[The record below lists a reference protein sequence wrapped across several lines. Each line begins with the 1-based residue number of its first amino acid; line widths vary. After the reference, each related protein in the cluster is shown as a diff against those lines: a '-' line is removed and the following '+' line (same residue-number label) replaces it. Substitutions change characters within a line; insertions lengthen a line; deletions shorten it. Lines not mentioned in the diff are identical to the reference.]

1 MATTYLIREE
11 NIERFEKKMA
21 AIQKKCEATH
31 CSFHC
36 EIKGEKFQ
44 TAKNSD
50 GVEYTFKYIEVE
62 VEGEA
67 KYEGWRFVATLD
79 HHAEG
84 NVIRAYDTELTIP
97 EKYKTCGP
105 TCEHCNKIRSRK
117 DTYLIYNE
125 DNQEFKQVGKS
136 CLREFTNG
144 LSAEDIAYF
153 CSIYE
158 AMEGFGSYSGPS
170 FNRYIEVE
178 IILRYA
184 FECYKHWGYQKSS
197 NSYVEENGYLP
208 AGYRPTSSR
217 VTDYYF
223 INSVPSKV
231 RESFRKEM
239 DEVGFD
245 VNSSYAVDTTAA
257 ALEWIRNIGDDELRG
272 NEYLR
277 NLHIIC
283 SDTYTDWR
291 SLGILVSLTTAYAR
305 HLGKIAE
312 YQKRESERKAEVLA
326 SAYVGEVGN
335 RLEVAATSFSCISA
349 WDNMYG
355 TTFLYKFTDADNH
368 TFIWYASK
376 AVDDEDLVATVKGTV
391 KDHSEFNGIK
401 QTVLTR
407 CKVTYRK
414 KEETAAPASGSNKV
428 QEALDSFFEYVNS

>member
-1 MATTYLIREE
+1 MAETYLIREE
-11 NIERFEKKMA
+11 NFDRFEKKIT
-21 AIQKKCEATH
+21 AIQKKCAAAH
-31 CSFHC
+31 CSFHY
-36 EIKGEKFQ
+36 EIKGEQFV
-44 TAKNSD
+44 TAKDSKNN
-50 GVEYTFKYIEVE
+50 EFTFKYIEVE

-67 KYEGWRFVATLD
+67 KYAGWRFVATLD

-84 NVIRAYDTELTIP
+84 NVIRAYDTELIIP

-117 DTYLIYNE
+117 DTYLVYN
-125 DNQEFKQVGKS
+125 DDSQEFKQVGKS
-136 CLREFTNG
+136 CLKEFTNG
-144 LSAEDIAYF
+144 LSAENVAFF

-178 IILRYA
+178 SILNYA

-197 NSYVEENGYLP
+197 NSYAEENGYLP

-217 VTDYYF
+217 VTDYYY
-223 INSVPSKV
+223 INRFPSKV
-231 RESFRKEM
+231 RDELTAEM

-245 VNSSYAVDTTAA
+245 PHSEYAISSTEK
-257 ALEWIRNIGDDELRG
+257 ALEWITNIADSELKG

-277 NLHIIC
+277 NLHVIC
-283 SDTYTDWR
+283 CDTYTDYR
-291 SLGILVSLTTAYAR
+291 SLGILVSLTTAYER
-305 HLGKIAE
+305 HLGKIAAYE
-312 YQKRESERKAEVLA
+312 KQENAHKAEVLA
-326 SAYVGEVGN
+326 SAFVGEVGD

-349 WDNMYG
+349 WDSMYG

-414 KEETAAPASGSNKV
+414 KEETVAPAPGSNEV
-428 QEALDSFFEYVNS
+428 QKALDSFFEYVNS